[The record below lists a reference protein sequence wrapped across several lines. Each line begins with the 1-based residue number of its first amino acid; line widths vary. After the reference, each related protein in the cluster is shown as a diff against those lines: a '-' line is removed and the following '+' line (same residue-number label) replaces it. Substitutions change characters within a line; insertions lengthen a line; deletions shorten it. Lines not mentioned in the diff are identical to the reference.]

1 MGFRGKYDE
10 REEKK
15 GENDKEK
22 ERKGKDNEKM
32 GSKRF
37 KKKCKTVQNNG
48 KKGVIVVEKPH
59 VARG

>member
-32 GSKRF
+32 GSKRL
-37 KKKCKTVQNNG
+37 KKKNAKQCRIMAKR
-48 KKGVIVVEKPH
+48 
-59 VARG
+59 A